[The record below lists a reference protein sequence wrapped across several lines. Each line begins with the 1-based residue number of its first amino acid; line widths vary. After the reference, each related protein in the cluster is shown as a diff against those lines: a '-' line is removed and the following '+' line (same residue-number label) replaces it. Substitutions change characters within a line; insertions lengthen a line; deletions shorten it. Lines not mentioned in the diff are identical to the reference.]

1 MKLTGLFG
9 RFLNMFVFILF
20 SVLIAS
26 LGFAYLQLKYSVNNG
41 PTSLL
46 LQAQAKQ
53 QEKQEEALKESQKAR
68 HAALIQ
74 EIRDKRKVVQE
85 KRQALHEAIKDYVK
99 YTPLECA
106 KDESAETAQRAELA
120 QPAER
125 APLEQIHTPYNPQ
138 ISVYSAKIL
147 QEEAEDEA
155 RRYPGIPSSL
165 GLALKERNP
174 NTKRLA
180 AEEEAD
186 LEVGAINP
194 FLECGIIG
202 HPSQITTYIAV
213 RVNTPQRWMR
223 LIVTRYDDES
233 LEDTVLNY
241 LKTVGTALFDGK
253 TPFFV

>member
-1 MKLTGLFG
+1 ML
-9 RFLNMFVFILF
+9 VFILF

-26 LGFAYLQLKYSVNNG
+26 LGFAYLQLKYSVNHG

-46 LQAQAKQ
+46 LQAQAQAKQ
-53 QEKQEEALKESQKAR
+53 AKQEAALKESQKAR

-106 KDESAETAQRAELA
+106 KDESAERA
-120 QPAER
+120 QP
-125 APLEQIHTPYNPQ
+125 APLEQIHTSYNPQ

-213 RVNTPQRWMR
+213 RVNTPQRWLR

>member
-1 MKLTGLFG
+1 MTTVPSQHHRSFWALPKK
-9 RFLNMFVFILF
+9 RMIVFILF

-26 LGFAYLQLKYSVNNG
+26 LGFAYLQLKYSVNHG

-53 QEKQEEALKESQKAR
+53 AKQAKQEAALKESQKAR

-85 KRQALHEAIKDYVK
+85 KREALHEAIKDYVK

-106 KDESAETAQRAELA
+106 KDESAEL
-120 QPAER
+120 

-213 RVNTPQRWMR
+213 RVNTPQRWLR

-241 LKTVGTALFDGK
+241 LKTIGTALFDGK